1 MFAHVIFSKPCLNS
15 RKFSDGYK
23 ATVGER
29 YAANVVDQ
37 PGVSSDGL
45 NSYVPC
51 HMWRFFF
58 SVFKCWL
65 QFLTGL

>member
-1 MFAHVIFSKPCLNS
+1 MFSKPCFNS

-51 HMWRFFF
+51 HMWMFFF
-58 SVFKCWL
+58 SVLSVGFI
-65 QFLTGL
+65 F